1 MFKNYIFYRCLI
13 ILYFED
19 ILNYYCNIG
28 GERYG
33 FFSTFIFYIIFLL
46 GYLDYFE
53 VTIISRM
60 KVSTFKYIKLLK
72 FLEFFYVILTII
84 LIVIYLYI
92 NVEIFSYFY
101 YSLSIIIYF
110 GILIYDFW
118 KKKITKKDFIIYF
131 LYFFIDIT
139 LIVALLYL
147 MKILMS
153 DFPSV

>member
-1 MFKNYIFYRCLI
+1 MNFLVLLFLILFFFWAILTIFEI
-13 ILYFED
+13 
-19 ILNYYCNIG
+19 
-28 GERYG
+28 
-33 FFSTFIFYIIFLL
+33 
-46 GYLDYFE
+46 
-53 VTIISRM
+53 TIISRM

-72 FLEFFYVILTII
+72 FLEFFYVILIII
-84 LIVIYLYI
+84 LIDFYLYI

-118 KKKITKKDFIIYF
+118 EKKITKKNFIIYF

-139 LIVALLYL
+139 LIIALLHL
-147 MKILMS
+147 IMILMS

>member
-1 MFKNYIFYRCLI
+1 MNFLVLLFLI
-13 ILYFED
+13 LFFFWAILT
-19 ILNYYCNIG
+19 I
-28 GERYG
+28 
-33 FFSTFIFYIIFLL
+33 
-46 GYLDYFE
+46 FE

-84 LIVIYLYI
+84 SIVFYLYI

-110 GILIYDFW
+110 WILIHDFL

-139 LIVALLYL
+139 LIIILLHL
-147 MKILMS
+147 IMISMS
-153 DFPSV
+153 DFPSI

>member
-1 MFKNYIFYRCLI
+1 MNFLVLLFLI
-13 ILYFED
+13 LFFFWAILTIY
-19 ILNYYCNIG
+19 
-28 GERYG
+28 
-33 FFSTFIFYIIFLL
+33 
-46 GYLDYFE
+46 E

-92 NVEIFSYFY
+92 NVEILSYFY
-101 YSLSIIIYF
+101 YLLSIIIYF

-139 LIVALLYL
+139 LIIALLHL
-147 MKILMS
+147 IMILMS

>member
-1 MFKNYIFYRCLI
+1 MEILAFLFLI
-13 ILYFED
+13 LFFFWVILT
-19 ILNYYCNIG
+19 I
-28 GERYG
+28 
-33 FFSTFIFYIIFLL
+33 
-46 GYLDYFE
+46 FE

-72 FLEFFYVILTII
+72 FLEFFYVILII
-84 LIVIYLYI
+84 ISIDFYLYI

-118 KKKITKKDFIIYF
+118 EKKITKKNFIIYF

-139 LIVALLYL
+139 LIIALLHL
-147 MKILMS
+147 IMILMS

>member
-1 MFKNYIFYRCLI
+1 MNFLVLLFLI
-13 ILYFED
+13 LFFFWAILTIY
-19 ILNYYCNIG
+19 
-28 GERYG
+28 
-33 FFSTFIFYIIFLL
+33 
-46 GYLDYFE
+46 E

-72 FLEFFYVILTII
+72 FLEFLEFFYVILII
-84 LIVIYLYI
+84 ISIDFYLYI
-92 NVEIFSYFY
+92 GPKLFSYLI
-101 YSLSIIIYF
+101 YSLFIMIYF

-139 LIVALLYL
+139 LIIALLHL
-147 MKILMS
+147 IMILMS

>member
-1 MFKNYIFYRCLI
+1 MNFLVLLFLI
-13 ILYFED
+13 LFFFWAILT
-19 ILNYYCNIG
+19 I
-28 GERYG
+28 
-33 FFSTFIFYIIFLL
+33 
-46 GYLDYFE
+46 FE

-72 FLEFFYVILTII
+72 FLEFFYVILII
-84 LIVIYLYI
+84 ISIDFYLYI
-92 NVEIFSYFY
+92 NVEILSYFY

-118 KKKITKKDFIIYF
+118 EKKITKKNFIIYF

-139 LIVALLYL
+139 LIIALLHL
-147 MKILMS
+147 IMILMS

>member
-1 MFKNYIFYRCLI
+1 MDFLVLLFF
-13 ILYFED
+13 ILFFFWA
-19 ILNYYCNIG
+19 ILTIY
-28 GERYG
+28 
-33 FFSTFIFYIIFLL
+33 
-46 GYLDYFE
+46 E

-72 FLEFFYVILTII
+72 FLEFSYVILIII
-84 LIVIYLYI
+84 LIDFYLYI

-131 LYFFIDIT
+131 IYFFIDVV
-139 LIVALLYL
+139 LVYL
-147 MKILMS
+147 SSIMAFLHFS
-153 DFPSV
+153 SYV

>member
-1 MFKNYIFYRCLI
+1 MEILAFLFLI
-13 ILYFED
+13 LFFFWAILTIY
-19 ILNYYCNIG
+19 
-28 GERYG
+28 
-33 FFSTFIFYIIFLL
+33 
-46 GYLDYFE
+46 E

-60 KVSTFKYIKLLK
+60 KVSTFKYIKLSK
-72 FLEFFYVILTII
+72 FLEFFYVILIII
-84 LIVIYLYI
+84 LIDFYLYI

-118 KKKITKKDFIIYF
+118 EKKITKKNFIIYF

-139 LIVALLYL
+139 LIIALLHL
-147 MKILMS
+147 IMILMS

>member
-1 MFKNYIFYRCLI
+1 MEILAFLFLI
-13 ILYFED
+13 LFFFWAILTIY
-19 ILNYYCNIG
+19 
-28 GERYG
+28 
-33 FFSTFIFYIIFLL
+33 
-46 GYLDYFE
+46 E

-72 FLEFFYVILTII
+72 FLEFFYVILIII
-84 LIVIYLYI
+84 LIDFYLYI

-118 KKKITKKDFIIYF
+118 EKKITKKNFIIYF
-131 LYFFIDIT
+131 LYFFIDIA

-147 MKILMS
+147 IMKKTS
-153 DFPSV
+153 

>member
-1 MFKNYIFYRCLI
+1 ME
-13 ILYFED
+13 ILAFLFLKLFFFWA
-19 ILNYYCNIG
+19 ILTI
-28 GERYG
+28 
-33 FFSTFIFYIIFLL
+33 
-46 GYLDYFE
+46 FE

-92 NVEIFSYFY
+92 NVEILSYFY

-118 KKKITKKDFIIYF
+118 EKKITKKDFIIYF
-131 LYFFIDIT
+131 IYFFIDIT
-139 LIVALLYL
+139 LIIALLHL
-147 MKILMS
+147 IMILMS